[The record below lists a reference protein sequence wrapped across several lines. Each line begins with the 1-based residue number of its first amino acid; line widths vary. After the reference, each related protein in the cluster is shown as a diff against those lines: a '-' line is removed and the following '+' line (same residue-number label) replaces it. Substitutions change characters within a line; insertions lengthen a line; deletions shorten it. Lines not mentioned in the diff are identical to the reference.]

1 MGSAVEAPEQLVLLP
16 PQPWCR
22 GPVPL
27 SPPPG
32 EDTSSAGVL
41 LPLPHTHR
49 SILSAGTRGTEHSPS
64 TPAQGGDTPGWRGPR
79 ASPGGGQAAAGGPA
93 RGSGVQSTL
102 SRRCLSAAAGLFIT
116 FFFLIIFFFCLPA
129 GAAHPVPSRPCPV
142 PLAGGCR
149 APRPAAERAGPAGAP
164 WAAPAAPCAAAPS
177 EPR

>member
-64 TPAQGGDTPGWRGPR
+64 TPAQGGDTPGWRGPGPAPGAGRLRPGALPAARGCR
-79 ASPGGGQAAAGGPA
+79 APSPGAACQQLPDF
-93 RGSGVQSTL
+93 
-102 SRRCLSAAAGLFIT
+102 FIT
-116 FFFLIIFFFCLPA
+116 FFFLIIFFLPA
-129 GAAHPVPSRPCPV
+129 SWGGSSRPVPSLPGAARR
-142 PLAGGCR
+142 GM
-149 APRPAAERAGPAGAP
+149 PRPA
-164 WAAPAAPCAAAPS
+164 
-177 EPR
+177 PRG